1 MDNNEIYEIA
11 NLYGNTNL
19 PINAGSTSYSV
30 IIGLGGS
37 ARLTIA
43 NSAITAAVDLNM
55 STKKLL
61 NVATGS
67 DSTDGVNKGQMD
79 TALALKSDNS
89 HTHDDRYHT
98 EGEIGNIIAGYTGSS
113 ATPNVNATSNIQ
125 FKISGTYK
133 MWIDTSYVWLNYAM
147 NCQTNK
153 IVSMADGSASTDACT
168 YGQLTTGLNGKS
180 NTGHTHSY

>member
-98 EGEIGNIIAGYTGSS
+98 ENREER
-113 ATPNVNATSNIQ
+113 IQ
-125 FKISGTYK
+125 QMIKH
-133 MWIDTSYVWLNYAM
+133 YAD
-147 NCQTNK
+147 NREKLLKQKAEVVTCQ
-153 IVSMADGSASTDACT
+153 C
-168 YGQLTTGLNGKS
+168 GKS
-180 NTGHTHSY
+180 ILRGSMSNHKKTAIHQKNMFNKLDKEFLSILLD